1 MKRLIVLCFALVAL
15 QNSQAQLLKKLKDKA
30 QQTVDNSLNK
40 VGTDGNKPAE
50 KSSGEKQ
57 SSGSEKP
64 SGGKANLQVYSKF
77 DFVPGTTIMYFD
89 NFEKD
94 NIGETPEGWLT
105 NKAAELVEIEGLEGK
120 WLKLAPM
127 LSSHI
132 SRNKKQTWGNNYT
145 IEFDIL
151 IVKEGYD
158 PRIGISLI
166 NTEGKMVTDETL
178 LIGLKPALQFDGIIV
193 KDGKSRISLT
203 NKDNRTLS
211 DNMAEELTYENT
223 VPVHI
228 SMCVQGK
235 RFRMWWNEKKL
246 FDMSAIN
253 ESMIPNQ
260 FGFMFGSVGGS
271 DFYVSNIRIAKDVP
285 DTRAK
290 FEEGKLISNLLF
302 NTGTAQLKPES
313 MGSLLDVS
321 KVIKA
326 GTTPVKIIGHTD
338 SDGDDAS
345 NIKLSQDRAEA
356 VKQILI
362 KQYGV
367 EADKLTTEGRGETQP
382 IADNGNAEGK
392 AQNRRVEFI
401 FKPEADKYT
410 ALTTQP
416 VSKTATKQ
424 SSTSTAGG
432 AKSSAPAGPSSVKL
446 QSKILNISLPYATI
460 MKSGE
465 NQYTFIASKEEGN
478 NKENFFKI
486 EFSTP
491 YSSLKA
497 ETFQFTDTYKS
508 NPLYGT
514 KKFPEIT
521 KTEAVLYYGEGT
533 KPYIYKFS
541 PIIANGHMASYVS
554 ESLERKL
561 PAISPNCKLVIEK
574 MEDGKASGYFL
585 FGAMNKGLKPITKGD
600 AMTET
605 FTDGFIGEIKCT
617 FTNVPVI

>member
-1 MKRLIVLCFALVAL
+1 MHRSIFGGTITTGHLKRLIVLCFALVAL

-40 VGTDGNKPAE
+40 VGTDGSKPAE
-50 KSSGEKQ
+50 KSSGDKP
-57 SSGSEKP
+57 SAGTDKP

-89 NFEKD
+89 NFAKD

-105 NKAAELVEIEGLEGK
+105 NKSAELVEIEGLEGK

-132 SRNKKQTWGNNYT
+132 SRNKKQTWGNNYS
-145 IEFDIL
+145 IEFDML

-158 PRIGISLI
+158 PRLGISLI

-178 LIGLKPALQFDGIIV
+178 LIGLQPVLQFDGIIV
-193 KDGKSRISLT
+193 KDGSSRVSLT

-211 DNMAEELTYENT
+211 DNMAEALTYENT
-223 VPVHI
+223 IPVHI

-260 FGFMFGSVGGS
+260 FGFKFGSVGGS
-271 DFYVSNIRIAKDVP
+271 EFYVSNIRIAKDVP

-338 SDGDDAS
+338 SDGEDAA
-345 NIKLSQDRAEA
+345 NLKLSQERAEA

-410 ALTTQP
+410 PVATQP
-416 VSKTATKQ
+416 GNNATTKQ
-424 SSTSTAGG
+424 GSGGSTKTP
-432 AKSSAPAGPSSVKL
+432 APAGPSSVKL
-446 QSKILNISLPYATI
+446 Q
-460 MKSGE
+460 
-465 NQYTFIASKEEGN
+465 
-478 NKENFFKI
+478 
-486 EFSTP
+486 
-491 YSSLKA
+491 
-497 ETFQFTDTYKS
+497 
-508 NPLYGT
+508 
-514 KKFPEIT
+514 
-521 KTEAVLYYGEGT
+521 
-533 KPYIYKFS
+533 
-541 PIIANGHMASYVS
+541 
-554 ESLERKL
+554 
-561 PAISPNCKLVIEK
+561 C
-574 MEDGKASGYFL
+574 
-585 FGAMNKGLKPITKGD
+585 
-600 AMTET
+600 
-605 FTDGFIGEIKCT
+605 
-617 FTNVPVI
+617 

>member
-1 MKRLIVLCFALVAL
+1 MKRLIVLIIALVAF
-15 QNSQAQLLKKLKDKA
+15 QTGQAQLLKKLKDKA
-30 QQTVDNSLNK
+30 QQTADNAINK
-40 VGTDGNKPAE
+40 AGTETTKPAE
-50 KSSGEKQ
+50 KNGGDKQ
-57 SSGSEKP
+57 SAGSDKS

-77 DFVPGTTIMYFD
+77 DFVPGTTIMHFD
-89 NFEKD
+89 NFDKD

-105 NKAAELVEIEGLEGK
+105 NKSAELVEIEGLEGK
-120 WLKLAPM
+120 WLKLAPT

-132 SRNKKQTWGNNYT
+132 SRNKKQSWGNNFT
-145 IEFDIL
+145 IEFDML
-151 IVKEGYD
+151 MVKEGYD
-158 PRIGISLI
+158 PRLGIILM

-178 LIGLKPALQFDGIIV
+178 LISLQPALQFDGIIV

-203 NKDNRTLS
+203 NKDNRTIS

-228 SMCVQGK
+228 SICVQGK

-246 FDMSAIN
+246 FDMPAIN
-253 ESMIPNQ
+253 ESLMPNQ
-260 FGFMFGSVGGS
+260 FGFKFGSVGGS
-271 DFYVSNIRIAKDVP
+271 DFYVTNIRIAKDVP

-302 NTGTAQLKPES
+302 NTGTSQLKPES

-321 KVIKA
+321 KVLKS

-338 SDGDDAS
+338 SDGEDAA
-345 NIKLSQDRAEA
+345 NLKLSQERAEA

-382 IADNGNAEGK
+382 ISDNGNAEGK

-401 FKPEADKYT
+401 FKPEADKYI
-410 ALTTQP
+410 APTTQP
-416 VSKTATKQ
+416 GNNAATKQ
-424 SSTSTAGG
+424 ASTSSTKT
-432 AKSSAPAGPSSVKL
+432 SAPSGPSSVKL
-446 QSKILNISLPYATI
+446 QSKLLTINLPYASF

-465 NQYTFIASKEEGN
+465 NRYTFLASKEEGN

-486 EFSTP
+486 EISTP

-497 ETFQFTDTYKS
+497 ETFQFTEAYKS

-521 KTEAVLYYGEGT
+521 KTEAVLYYGDGT

-541 PIIANGHMASYVS
+541 PVIANGHMATYVT

-561 PAISPNCKLVIEK
+561 PAASPNCKLVIEK
-574 MEDGKASGYFL
+574 VEDGKISGYFL
-585 FGAMNKGLKPITKGD
+585 FGAMNQGLKPITKGD

-617 FTNVPVI
+617 FTNVPVF